1 MDAIKWTDDVSSVI
15 MDFGAKT
22 VLGFALRAVIHSVKE
37 KQDTVEI
44 VIPDIF
50 IMVQRVCNA
59 QLGFMGIRAP
69 CLVDRI
75 VKTVFVTLK
84 VVDALT
90 VSMDISETI
99 AIKTVQKN
107 VWIFL
112 APLQQGIVHI
122 ARLDTMV
129 SNVLDATGDTLEKG
143 VKTHAVIANYKY
155 VTMSMAHALSAK
167 KVNMALYVT
176 RRVRPNAQTGHAI
189 RMGNVYPVEMEDMVY
204 NVNYFVRP

>member
-1 MDAIKWTDDVSSVI
+1 

-22 VLGFALRAVIHSVKE
+22 VLGFALRAVIHVKE
-37 KQDTVEI
+37 KQGTVEI

-50 IMVQRVCNA
+50 IMGRRVCNA
-59 QLGFMGIRAP
+59 QLGFMGNRAP
-69 CLVDRI
+69 CLVDWI
-75 VKTVFVTLK
+75 VKPVFVTMK
-84 VVDALT
+84 MVDALT

-99 AIKTVQKN
+99 VMKTVQKN

-129 SNVLDATGDTLEKG
+129 NNVLDATGDILEKD
-143 VKTHAVIANYKY
+143 VRVHAIIANYKY
-155 VTMSMAHALSAK
+155 VTMSMAHALNAR
-167 KVNMALYVT
+167 KVNTALSVT
-176 RRVRPNAQTGHAI
+176 RRVLRNAQTGHVTG
-189 RMGNVYPVEMEDMVY
+189 MENVYPVEMEDMVY